1 MRLLLDAAVIVFVM
15 EAPERLSTRAAS
27 TLADPGNALELSTIS
42 IAELAIKAA
51 TGKLGLGLSEVREQ
65 IEDLSIRVLPYSAD
79 HAFELFGLPWHHRD
93 PFDRQI
99 IAQAMAEE
107 IPIVTPDRAFSF
119 YEDLKVIW

>member
-1 MRLLLDAAVIVFVM
+1 LLDTAVIVFMM
-15 EAPERLSTRAAS
+15 EAPERLSARAAS
-27 TLADPGNALELSTIS
+27 NLADPSNVLELSTIS

-51 TGKLGLGLSEVREQ
+51 SGKLGLGVSEVREQ

-79 HAFELFGLPWHHRD
+79 HVFELFGLPWHHRD

-107 IPIVTPDRAFSF
+107 ISVVTPDRAFGF
-119 YEDLKVIW
+119 YDGLKVVW